1 VAANRYQNTELIL
14 MKLYKAK
21 TGTPHIVREIERIRE
36 FTKGEG
42 LENTAPLIQVVAQ
55 RQKET
60 DVAQIATRKGI
71 LFSTDDRTYPKFCM
85 LDTTF
90 HELYEEI

>member
-1 VAANRYQNTELIL
+1 

-42 LENTAPLIQVVAQ
+42 LENTAPLIQVILQ
-55 RQKET
+55 RQMRVGEGREDDDYK
-60 DVAQIATRKGI
+60 DDI
-71 LFSTDDRTYPKFCM
+71 LYGKFCM

-90 HELYEEI
+90 NELYEEI